1 MSAATIGCVN
11 KGEQMATGRATVL
24 VEPNRLETWD
34 VPVVD
39 PEPGGALVRIVV
51 GGVCGSDVHITSGE
65 AGVMPF
71 PIILGHEGIGRVE
84 KLGGVDTDYAG
95 VPVKPGDLVYWS
107 PIAACHRCY
116 SCNVLDETPCDNSRF
131 FEHAEKPNWGSY
143 ADYAWLPAELAFFKL
158 PDGADPLAVA
168 ALGCA
173 LPTVLRGFD
182 RCGPLRMGETVVVQG
197 AGPVGL
203 SATLVAAQA
212 GAREVIVID
221 GVEQRLEVARSL
233 GATATVSLNQSPEER
248 RRQVYERTGP
258 AGPSLVVEAAGVLQ
272 AFPEGVDLTGA
283 HGRYIILGLW
293 GAIGTQPISPR
304 DMTTKNL
311 TIAGATFPKPKHYY
325 EAMHLAAR
333 LQHDVPLAKLV
344 THRYGIADAAK
355 ALDAVH
361 KGEVIKAVI
370 DPELGAAA

>member
-1 MSAATIGCVN
+1 
-11 KGEQMATGRATVL
+11 MATGRATVL
-24 VEPNRLETWD
+24 VEPNRIETWD
-34 VPVVD
+34 VPIVD
-39 PEPGGALVRIVV
+39 PEPGGALVRVVV

-71 PIILGHEGIGRVE
+71 PIILGHEGVGRIE
-84 KLGGVDTDYAG
+84 KLGGIETDYAG
-95 VPVKPGDLVYWS
+95 VAVKPGDLVYWS
-107 PIAACHRCY
+107 PIALCHRCH
-116 SCNVLDETPCDNSRF
+116 SCTVLDETPCDNSRF

-143 ADYAWLPAELAFFKL
+143 ADYAWLPSGLAFFKL

-168 ALGCA
+168 SLGCA

-182 RCGPLRMGETVVVQG
+182 RCGPVRMGEAVVVQG

-203 SATLVAAQA
+203 SAVLVARQA

-221 GVEQRLEVARSL
+221 AFDKRLEMARSL
-233 GATATVSLNQSPEER
+233 GATATISLSQSAEER
-248 RRQVYERTGP
+248 KRQVYDITG
-258 AGPSLVVEAAGVLQ
+258 AGGPSLVVEAAGALP
-272 AFPEGVDLTGA
+272 AFPEGVDLTGP
-283 HGRYIILGLW
+283 HGRYVILGLW

-304 DMTTKNL
+304 DMTTKNI

-333 LQHDVPLAKLV
+333 LQDQVPLAALV
-344 THRYGIADAAK
+344 THRYAIKDAEK

-361 KGEVIKAVI
+361 KGEVIKAII
-370 DPELGAAA
+370 DPELV

>member
-1 MSAATIGCVN
+1 M
-11 KGEQMATGRATVL
+11 QTGRATVL
-24 VEPNRLETWD
+24 VEPNRIETWN
-34 VPVVD
+34 VPIVD
-39 PEPGGALVRIVV
+39 PEPGGALVRLVV
-51 GGVCGSDVHITSGE
+51 GGVCGSDVHLLSGE

-71 PIILGHEGIGRVE
+71 PIILGHEGIGRIE
-84 KLGGVDTDYAG
+84 KLGGIDKDYAG

-131 FEHAEKPNWGSY
+131 FEDAKKPNWGSY
-143 ADYAWLPAELAFFKL
+143 ADFAWLPNGLAFFKL
-158 PDGADPLAVA
+158 PDGSDPLAVA

-182 RCGPLRMGETVVVQG
+182 RCGPVRVGETVVVQG

-203 SATLVAAQA
+203 SAVLVAAQA
-212 GAREVIVID
+212 GARDVIVVD
-221 GVEQRLEVARSL
+221 GVDQRLDVARSL
-233 GATATVSLNQSPEER
+233 GATATISLKDNPEER
-248 RRQVYERTGP
+248 RRKIYDLTGP
-258 AGPSLVVEAAGVLQ
+258 AGPTLVVEAAGVLP
-272 AFPEGVDLTGA
+272 AFPEGVDLTGI

-325 EAMHLAAR
+325 LAMHLAAQ
-333 LQHDVPLAKLV
+333 LQEKVPLAGLV
-344 THRYGIADAAK
+344 SHRFAIEDAPK
-355 ALDAVH
+355 ALEAVR
-361 KGEVIKAVI
+361 KGQVVKAVI
-370 DPELGAAA
+370 DPELAPA

>member
-1 MSAATIGCVN
+1 
-11 KGEQMATGRATVL
+11 MATGRATVL
-24 VEPNRLETWD
+24 VEPNRIETWD
-34 VPVVD
+34 VPIVD
-39 PEPGGALVRIVV
+39 PEPGGALVRVVV

-71 PIILGHEGIGRVE
+71 PIILGHEGVGRIE
-84 KLGGVDTDYAG
+84 KLGSIDTDYAG

-107 PIAACHRCY
+107 PIALCHRCH
-116 SCNVLDETPCDNSRF
+116 SCTVLDETPCDNSRF

-143 ADYAWLPAELAFFKL
+143 ADYAWLPSGLAFFKL

-168 ALGCA
+168 SLGCA

-182 RCGPLRMGETVVVQG
+182 RCGPVRMGEAVVVQG

-203 SATLVAAQA
+203 SAVLVARQA

-221 GVEQRLEVARSL
+221 AFDKRLEMARSL
-233 GATATVSLNQSPEER
+233 GATATISLSQSAEER
-248 RRQVYERTGP
+248 KRQVYDITG
-258 AGPSLVVEAAGVLQ
+258 AGGPSLVVEAAGALP
-272 AFPEGVDLTGA
+272 AFPEGVDLTGP
-283 HGRYIILGLW
+283 HGRYVILGLW

-304 DMTTKNL
+304 DMTTKNI

-333 LQHDVPLAKLV
+333 LQDQVPLAALV
-344 THRYGIADAAK
+344 THRYAIKDAEK

-361 KGEVIKAVI
+361 KGEVIKAII
-370 DPELGAAA
+370 DPELV